1 MANLDPRITEFNY
14 DFFLGLFWDKMQ
26 AEQNRKINGGK
37 CGDGQLLD
45 RPEPSKRVPK
55 HPMEVV
61 ILHLGDIW

>member
-1 MANLDPRITEFNY
+1 MILICFLPRS
-14 DFFLGLFWDKMQ
+14 FFGTKYK
-26 AEQNRKINGGK
+26 ENKIGQINKGK

-55 HPMEVV
+55 HPMKVV